1 MLWPVSTR
9 RFLALALALLLLITQ
24 HLGLQHVLGHALHGD
39 GATAAHLQASPASDG
54 MAAGAAV
61 RATGKVTA
69 EAASDLA
76 DDAADG
82 LCGIC
87 LGLATLGVAAVPA
100 LLQWRALLLPGRAA
114 GHPAAP
120 MVGAGP
126 GQLPRPRTA
135 RILLT

>member
-39 GATAAHLQASPASDG
+39 GATAAHLQATPASDG

-69 EAASDLA
+69 EAASDLTVRHLPGA
-76 DDAADG
+76 GHAGRGCRAGSAAMA
-82 LCGIC
+82 CP
-87 LGLATLGVAAVPA
+87 VA
-100 LLQWRALLLPGRAA
+100 RPGRAA